1 MYRLRENGLLCL
13 PRLSASFPSLS
24 YTRHGDDP
32 GGAECGYASR
42 SRAGEKP
49 ACTTRRVVH
58 EFRVHGSFLAH
69 AECDG
74 DLRCVRSTPN
84 TLRSSDICRQAHMPN
99 LSTALLAGALL
110 AIPMPAALAQ
120 SNYPIRPIRIIV
132 PTSPPGGADVVAR
145 LIAPPLSDRLGQQVV
160 VDNRAGASTMIGG
173 ELAARAAPDGYTLLM
188 GISTLAINPATFS
201 KVPYDALRDFVPIT
215 HAVKQTLVLAAHP
228 SFPAR
233 TVKELIAL
241 AKARPGDV
249 VYSSPGFGTNP
260 QMGMELFLFMTR
272 TRMLHVPYRG
282 GGESIIA
289 IVSGHVSV
297 TIASMLG
304 AIPHVRS
311 GRLRALGVTSAR
323 RVPSVPD
330 IPTIAEAGVPGYESL
345 QWYGLLA
352 PTGTPQEIITRLNK
366 EVVSILR
373 TPEIGERLA
382 NDGGEVVA
390 STPEEFGA
398 YLRAET
404 DKWAK
409 VAKAAGIKPE

>member
-1 MYRLRENGLLCL
+1 MTAMQPAVLC
-13 PRLSASFPSLS
+13 
-24 YTRHGDDP
+24 
-32 GGAECGYASR
+32 
-42 SRAGEKP
+42 
-49 ACTTRRVVH
+49 
-58 EFRVHGSFLAH
+58 
-69 AECDG
+69 
-74 DLRCVRSTPN
+74 
-84 TLRSSDICRQAHMPN
+84 
-99 LSTALLAGALL
+99 GALL
-110 AIPMPAALAQ
+110 ACALPSALAQ
-120 SNYPIRPIRIIV
+120 TGYPSRPIRIIV

-145 LIAPPLSDRLGQQVV
+145 LISSQLSDRLGQQVI

-173 ELAARAAPDGYTLLM
+173 ELAARAPPDGYTLLM
-188 GISTLAINPATFS
+188 GISTLAINPATFR

-228 SFPAR
+228 SFPAK

-260 QMGMELFLFMTR
+260 QMGMELFLFMTG

-297 TIASMLG
+297 TVASMLG
-304 AIPHVRS
+304 TIPHVRV
-311 GRLRALGVTSAR
+311 GRLRALGVTSAK
-323 RVPSVPD
+323 RVAGAPD
-330 IPTIAEAGVPGYESL
+330 IPTIAEAGVPNYESL

-352 PTGTPQEIITRLNK
+352 PTGTPNEITARLNK
-366 EVVSILR
+366 EVVAILR

-390 STPEEFGA
+390 STPEAFGE

-404 DKWAK
+404 EKWAR
-409 VAKAAGIKPE
+409 VVKAAGIKPE